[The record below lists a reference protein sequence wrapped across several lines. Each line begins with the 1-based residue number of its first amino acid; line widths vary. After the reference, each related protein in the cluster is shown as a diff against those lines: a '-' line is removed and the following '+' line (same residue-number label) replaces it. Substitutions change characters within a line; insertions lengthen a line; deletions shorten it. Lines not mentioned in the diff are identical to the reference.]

1 MKNLSLIILFFLI
14 VSCAPIRVNFDY
26 EKAADFSKY
35 KTYNYYSNLNS
46 GLSELDTKRLINA
59 LDEELRTKGLSISET
74 PDFYIDIKSN
84 TYQEVQNSSV
94 GVGVG
99 GTGGNVGGGISVGI
113 PIGQSN
119 YNRVIQF
126 DFVDENGQGLFWQAL
141 SESSF
146 SPNSAPEKREALLK
160 AIVTKVLEGFPPKN

>member
-1 MKNLSLIILFFLI
+1 MKNLSFISLLFLI
-14 VSCAPIRVNFDY
+14 VSCAPIRVNYDY
-26 EKAADFSKY
+26 ERAADFSKY
-35 KTYNYYSNLNS
+35 KTYNYYSNIDS
-46 GLSELDTKRLINA
+46 GLSELDTERLLNA
-59 LDEELRTKGLSISET
+59 LDEGLRDKGIILSET

-113 PIGQSN
+113 PIGQTN
-119 YNRVIQF
+119 YNRIIQF

-146 SPNSAPEKREALLK
+146 SPNSLPEKREAILK
-160 AIVTKVLEGFPPKN
+160 AIVTKVIEGFPPKN